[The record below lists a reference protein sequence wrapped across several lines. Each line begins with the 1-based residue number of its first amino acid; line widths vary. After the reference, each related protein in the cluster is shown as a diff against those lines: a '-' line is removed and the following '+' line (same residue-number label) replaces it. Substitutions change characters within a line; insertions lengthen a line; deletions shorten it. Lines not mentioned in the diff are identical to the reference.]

1 MSRIKD
7 IITLC
12 KAGQLTEAYER
23 AQTDLQATPSDVW
36 AQREVGWALYY
47 MLKAAAHSCNKQAF
61 FAHLEEFAKLDA
73 LTTQDKLL
81 FESILW
87 AMGNF
92 IRQLPKTQFE
102 DIQRLFSQLGSY
114 TFTPSKA
121 YSFLLKAFLG
131 FKQWSGLAA
140 FIEWWNLDNL
150 LPEDYQPFLT
160 AHGNSIMSL
169 AEQAY
174 IAYSKALLMMNDKN
188 KTSQFIPKL
197 EKLIDNYPD
206 MTYPGYF
213 CGKLMLSMGAAQE
226 EALQMVMPFARK
238 KQKDFWV
245 WQLLGDVYKNE
256 PDTRL
261 ACYLRATH
269 CKAKEDFLGKV
280 RLKLASIYYSRK
292 DYNRAKFQLDT
303 FVTNYKQNGWNIPA
317 EAWSYAQDPLI
328 QHAVADKSDG
338 INYNQVTRPILYLGA
353 NESIAVAAYVNA
365 AQKYGIIVYG
375 ERMRAKVK
383 LSQFHLPVQEGQLI
397 KLYWLPSKVKDG
409 NITILGAE
417 TVDSADFSDNPYLK
431 KIEGKIEKQ
440 AYNPF
445 AFIKGKGIR
454 CFISP
459 SLVSKYQLAGNEKV
473 AALALLNYN
482 KKKAEWAWSCVS
494 LEIKD

>member
-1 MSRIKD
+1 MSKIKD

-36 AQREVGWALYY
+36 AQRGVGWALYY
-47 MLKAAAHSCNKQAF
+47 MLKADVHSCDKQAF

-73 LTTQDKLL
+73 LTAQDKLL

-87 AMGNF
+87 TMGNF
-92 IRQLPKTQFE
+92 IRQLPKNQFE
-102 DIQRLFSQLGSY
+102 DIHRLFSLLGSY

-150 LPEDYQPFLT
+150 QPEDYQPFQT
-160 AHGNSIMSL
+160 AQGNSIMSL

-280 RLKLASIYYSRK
+280 RLKLVSIYYSRK
-292 DYNRAKFQLDT
+292 DYNRAKFQLGT

-338 INYNQVTRPILYLGA
+338 INYKQITRPILYLGA
-353 NESIAVAAYVNA
+353 HESLAVAAYVNV
-365 AQKYGIIVYG
+365 AQKYGIIVYS

-417 TVDSADFSDNPYLK
+417 TVDSADFSDNSYLK

-440 AYNPF
+440 AYHPF

-459 SLVSKYQLAGNEKV
+459 SLVSKYQLAGNEEV
-473 AALALLNYN
+473 SVLALLNYN

-494 LEIKD
+494 LKIKD